1 MAPHM
6 NKKKKIE
13 NMKLLI
19 CVAHIKNVSKKKFY
33 YELSYQVLPER
44 WLSNRGD
51 VVPQANIW
59 HNPETFL
66 VGTTRGKG
74 CSWAYSG

>member
-44 WLSNRGD
+44 
-51 VVPQANIW
+51 
-59 HNPETFL
+59 
-66 VGTTRGKG
+66 
-74 CSWAYSG
+74 